1 MVSWKGM
8 YKQNGVF
15 SNLLLLL
22 GTAVFFAVMAIVI
35 WKIIFGANPTEINS
49 VRWLQFAQAI
59 GLFIVPPLVLAYLWS
74 DKPIGY
80 LCLDKRPGL
89 ESAFFVILFMVL
101 VIPFVNLLGEW
112 NQQLRLPS
120 AFVAIEAQMKASEAE
135 IALLTKK
142 LLDVHSLKGLF
153 GNVFLIA
160 FIPAFGEELF
170 FRGAL
175 QRIFQNKKNAI
186 MAIWLTAFIFSAIHF
201 QFYGFVPRFLLG
213 AFFGY
218 LLVWSGNLWLPVLA
232 HFTNNAV
239 AIVFY
244 YLKHNGFQV
253 FDIDTLGTGNTFW
266 VGCLSGLLALTMI
279 ILFRAKFRTSDL

>member
-1 MVSWKGM
+1 M
-8 YKQNGVF
+8 
-15 SNLLLLL
+15 LLLL
-22 GTAVFFAVMAIVI
+22 GTAVFFAVMAIAV
-35 WKIIFGANPTEINS
+35 WKVFFGANPTEINS
-49 VRWLQFAQAI
+49 VRWFQFAQAVGI
-59 GLFIVPPLVLAYLWS
+59 FIVPPLVLAYLWS
-74 DKPIGY
+74 DKPVGY

-89 ESAFFVILFMVL
+89 GSVFFVVLFMVL

-120 AFVAIEAQMKASEAE
+120 AFAVIEAQMKASEAG

-142 LLDVHSLKGLF
+142 LLDVHSLEGLF

-175 QRIFQNKKNAI
+175 QRILENKKHTI
-186 MAIWLTAFIFSAIHF
+186 FAIWLAAFIFSAIHF
-201 QFYGFVPRFLLG
+201 QFYGFIPRLLMG

-244 YLKHNGFQV
+244 YLKNNGFQV
-253 FDIDTLGTGNTFW
+253 FDIDTLGTGNTLW
-266 VGCLSGLLALTMI
+266 IGYVSGLLTLIMI
-279 ILFRAKFRTSDL
+279 FLFRAKFRTTNF